1 MIKENINADVIL
13 LSYKNVQ
20 YFPCLCA
27 IHILAAQDF
36 CYFSSILVLIAQR
49 VTVSFDQLCSSVKM
63 SEILCF
69 SVDLLY
75 D

>member
-1 MIKENINADVIL
+1 MIKENISADVIL
-13 LSYKNVQ
+13 LSYKNV
-20 YFPCLCA
+20 P
-27 IHILAAQDF
+27 ILDAQDF
-36 CYFSSILVLIAQR
+36 CYFSSILVLIAEC